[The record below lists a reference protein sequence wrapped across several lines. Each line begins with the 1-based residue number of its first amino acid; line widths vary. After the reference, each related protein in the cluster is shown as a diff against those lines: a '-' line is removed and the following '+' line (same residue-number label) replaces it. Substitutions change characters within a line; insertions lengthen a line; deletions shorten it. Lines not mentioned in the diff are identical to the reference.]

1 MNFKLFNCII
11 KINFSFLLLLTLA
24 LYLNKKNFLLLIIS
38 AVIHELSHIVAML
51 LFKIPIR
58 EINVSAFDF
67 EIKKNIEDTNKT
79 FFVLIAGPICNL
91 LIFLLFFLFRSTI
104 FFNDTFKI
112 FFFIILFLFLLNI
125 LPIYS
130 LDGGQILYY
139 FLTKKLDIVKSN
151 KILDV
156 LSFTFSLVLIALGVY
171 ILIKSRYNYSLLFLG
186 LYLMFTIILKNNF

>member
-51 LFKIPIR
+51 LVKIPIR

-91 LIFLLFFLFRSTI
+91 LIFLLFFMFRSTI

-112 FFFIILFLFLLNI
+112 FVINNLFLFLLNI

-156 LSFTFSLVLIALGVY
+156 LSLTFSLVLIALGVY

>member
-24 LYLNKKNFLLLIIS
+24 LYLNKKDFLLLIIS

-51 LFKIPIR
+51 LVKIPIR

-91 LIFLLFFLFRSTI
+91 LIFLLFFMFRSTI

-112 FFFIILFLFLLNI
+112 FFINNLFLFLLNI

-156 LSFTFSLVLIALGVY
+156 LSFNCPRSTHFNKI
-171 ILIKSRYNYSLLFLG
+171 
-186 LYLMFTIILKNNF
+186 

>member
-1 MNFKLFNCII
+1 MNFKLSNCII

-38 AVIHELSHIVAML
+38 AVIHELSHVVAML
-51 LFKIPIR
+51 LVKIPIR

-91 LIFLLFFLFRSTI
+91 LIFLLFFMFRSTI

-112 FFFIILFLFLLNI
+112 FFINNLFLFLLNI

>member
-1 MNFKLFNCII
+1 M
-11 KINFSFLLLLTLA
+11 LLLW
-24 LYLNKKNFLLLIIS
+24 
-38 AVIHELSHIVAML
+38 V
-51 LFKIPIR
+51 KIPLR

-91 LIFLLFFLFRSTI
+91 LIFLLFFMFRSTI

-112 FFFIILFLFLLNI
+112 FFINNLFLFLLNI